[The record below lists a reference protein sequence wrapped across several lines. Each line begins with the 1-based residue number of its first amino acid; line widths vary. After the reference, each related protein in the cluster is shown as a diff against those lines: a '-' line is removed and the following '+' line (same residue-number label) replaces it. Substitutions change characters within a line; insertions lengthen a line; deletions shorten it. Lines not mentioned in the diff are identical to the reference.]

1 VISQEWAEG
10 RLRKSAVSGGGR
22 EDVPG
27 AVGVHR
33 QPGEAL

>member
-1 VISQEWAEG
+1 M
-10 RLRKSAVSGGGR
+10 RLRKAVVSGGGR
-22 EDVPG
+22 EDVSD